1 MKFGGR
7 ISLTLS
13 VTRPPLLRR
22 RVRLE
27 PARRCPALG
36 HRPPCNFSNYDRLRF
51 RCCAKP
57 SGLKAPAGRT
67 RPIATT
73 NAINATTRN
82 LIGHPPASCSGPP
95 STAAAIRWCPIV
107 AAQAAEPGRE
117 ISMKFCGSF
126 SDLCRPT
133 AHIDRLGARTGP
145 ATAWRCGSR
154 LTTLHE
160 LQTHVRSR
168 ATYSERNRCWRGTP
182 VGVSSAHI

>member
-22 RVRLE
+22 RAGLE
-27 PARRCPALG
+27 PASAQFLKLRQIEVPVLPEAVGADGSSGANQTNCDYECNQCDDEES
-36 HRPPCNFSNYDRLRF
+36 HRSS
-51 RCCAKP
+51 P
-57 SGLKAPAGRT
+57 SFLQR
-67 RPIATT
+67 
-73 NAINATTRN
+73 
-82 LIGHPPASCSGPP
+82 SP

-154 LTTLHE
+154 LTTLYE

-168 ATYSERNRCWRGTP
+168 ATYSERNGCWRGTP